1 VRRGITRKDDVLPPR
16 LANEKRGWGGM
27 GGKNMPPLK
36 KMIGEYYAVR
46 GWDSE
51 GVPTGDRLAKLG
63 IPLR

>member
-1 VRRGITRKDDVLPPR
+1 MS
-16 LANEKRGWGGM
+16 E
-27 GGKNMPPLK
+27 KNMPPLEI
-36 KMIGEYYAVR
+36 MIGEYYAVR